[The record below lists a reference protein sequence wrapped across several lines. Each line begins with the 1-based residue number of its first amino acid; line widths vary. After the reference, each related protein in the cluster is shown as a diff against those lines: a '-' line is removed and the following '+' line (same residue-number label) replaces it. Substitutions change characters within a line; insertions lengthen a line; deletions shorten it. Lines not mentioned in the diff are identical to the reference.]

1 LRILLGITGGIAAY
15 KAAGLLRGLAE
26 LGHDVT
32 ALPTQNALRFIGEA
46 TLEALSG
53 KNIDSE
59 LYGDVASVRH
69 VQLGQE
75 AEMVVIAP
83 ATAAFLGRYAA
94 GIADDLLLNAIL
106 ASDADVVVVPAMHT
120 EMWQNEATVSNVELL
135 RSRGIRVMEPASGR
149 LTGEDS
155 GPGRLPEVEEIID
168 FLFANLPLA
177 GKTVTVTAG
186 GTREPIDDVRFIG
199 NRSSGKMGIELAK
212 AARDLGADVKLI
224 ACNLSNTPKGMT
236 VVHVEDVGQ
245 LDKELEQAS
254 DILVMAAAV
263 SDYRVENRYRGKL
276 SRSSVPELKLT
287 ATSDLLATYTDKN
300 PKSLAIGFALIDD
313 SQDLV
318 EVSREKLR
326 SKKAKAI
333 VGNRASAL
341 DRDDTSVQ
349 FVTENGSVEIS
360 GPKQEVAR
368 AIMSRVAA
376 EMSV

>member
-15 KAAGLLRGLAE
+15 KAAGLLRALAE

-75 AEMVVIAP
+75 ADMVVIAP

-168 FLFANLPLA
+168 FLFANSPLA

-199 NRSSGKMGIELAK
+199 NRSSGKMGVELAK

-224 ACNLSNTPKGMT
+224 ACNLSSTPKGMT

-245 LDKELEQAS
+245 LDKELEQPS
-254 DILVMAAAV
+254 DVLVMAAAV
-263 SDYRVENRYRGKL
+263 SDYRVENRYNGKL

-287 ATSDLLATYTDKN
+287 STPDLLAKYTNKN

-349 FVTENGSVEIS
+349 FVTENDSAEIS
-360 GPKQEVAR
+360 GTKQEVAR
-368 AIMSRVAA
+368 AIMRRVAE